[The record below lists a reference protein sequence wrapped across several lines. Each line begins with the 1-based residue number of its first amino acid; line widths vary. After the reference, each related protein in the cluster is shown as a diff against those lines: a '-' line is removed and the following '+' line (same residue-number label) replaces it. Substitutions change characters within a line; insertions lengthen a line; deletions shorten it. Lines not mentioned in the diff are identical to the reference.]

1 MSATTS
7 MTPASLVLAT
17 SHAVA
22 FLTRSL
28 VLVYPA
34 TTVLALRHAL
44 TASLTASYAATW
56 DDRRPTAGSGR
67 RCLTLAPGA
76 GSTPPR
82 PIYVAAKLAGV
93 DWARWMETL
102 GNAELDLFVDPGC
115 VRVRARGGLELPIWT
130 APTVAQKSVEVPS
143 GEGQESLKDEVRSA
157 LRAAMRTGT
166 RMRVQRALAV
176 QTTDLGTTTGP
187 AGGAARGHS
196 RSSSVSSAVS
206 DTPSASSATSASS
219 GASSLFSA
227 VSMVSNAT
235 SLPSAVSPMQK
246 PMMLVTPP
254 TPAIGSSIS
263 TTPAPAKFAVPTE
276 PTGPY
281 KMSRRERARQRRS
294 GIVVAP
300 VAAVTPYDGGRTNV
314 LGGGVRLGGMMAQP
328 LKAVACA

>member
-7 MTPASLVLAT
+7 TPASLVLAT

-130 APTVAQKSVEVPS
+130 APAVAQKSVEIPSSS

-206 DTPSASSATSASS
+206 DTPSASSAASASS

-227 VSMVSNAT
+227 VSMVSNAQHHPCAWQVRRT
-235 SLPSAVSPMQK
+235 HRADRALQDV
-246 PMMLVTPP
+246 PP
-254 TPAIGSSIS
+254 RTRP
-263 TTPAPAKFAVPTE
+263 PAPFRDRRRTRRRGDAVRWRPDQR
-276 PTGPY
+276 
-281 KMSRRERARQRRS
+281 SRRGCEARWHD
-294 GIVVAP
+294 G
-300 VAAVTPYDGGRTNV
+300 AAVEGCCLCLSRT
-314 LGGGVRLGGMMAQP
+314 
-328 LKAVACA
+328 